1 MSKSIS
7 LFGYWE
13 GKVILVLLLASL
25 LFICKD
31 YIEKFLPQLFDSGL
45 GSKIKDANPKFVL
58 IPTILM
64 AVFAIWLFFSIEID
78 MTYIKYGI
86 GFWLLWIGI
95 ICLLVHSFIY
105 KKPIAENNSYYQ
117 PQQTANM
124 MNNQY
129 VQPTQTVVP
138 NQNANMMNNQFAQPT
153 QTAVPNQNANMMNN
167 QFVQPTQTAM
177 PNQNANMTNNQ
188 FAQPTQTAMPNQNAN
203 MMNNQF
209 AQPTQTAMPNQN
221 TNMMNNDLNAN
232 VKICPNCG
240 SKCNINADRCFMCG
254 KEL

>member
-1 MSKSIS
+1 MSKIRNTIIIGVIGLVLTFLGTILPYFTISVFGYGTSIS
-7 LFGYWE
+7 LLGYWE
-13 GKVILVLLLASL
+13 GKIILVLLFASL

-31 YIEKFLPQLFDSGL
+31 YIEKFLPQLFDSGF

-117 PQQTANM
+117 TELIE
-124 MNNQY
+124 Y
-129 VQPTQTVVP
+129 E
-138 NQNANMMNNQFAQPT
+138 
-153 QTAVPNQNANMMNN
+153 
-167 QFVQPTQTAM
+167 
-177 PNQNANMTNNQ
+177 
-188 FAQPTQTAMPNQNAN
+188 
-203 MMNNQF
+203 
-209 AQPTQTAMPNQN
+209 
-221 TNMMNNDLNAN
+221 LYEE
-232 VKICPNCG
+232 
-240 SKCNINADRCFMCG
+240 
-254 KEL
+254 KELEEYLEKGIRDEILLPVKKGRQVIYDMVKSGICIIYKFRSKEEEEVMQKLYDFKTGEGQKS